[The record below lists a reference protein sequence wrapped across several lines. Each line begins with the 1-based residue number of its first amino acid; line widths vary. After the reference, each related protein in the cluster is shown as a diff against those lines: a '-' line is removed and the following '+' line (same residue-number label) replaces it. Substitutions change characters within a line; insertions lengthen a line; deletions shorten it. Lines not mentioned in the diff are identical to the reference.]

1 MAEIWDNGGKTTGD
15 QIRVKYHPSGV
26 LTFLHRG
33 QYGEARIQKKVY
45 AGLDVNHSW
54 PSENFRDSMKDGLEE
69 IHQLLPHKHPDMD
82 NKYAMIFHNGRTWS
96 FKPAYS
102 CAPELVRRTETQWGW
117 NGAGMT
123 NYRYWTR

>member
-1 MAEIWDNGGKTTGD
+1 MSIIDWDNGGKQTGD
-15 QIRVKYHPSGV
+15 QILVKYHPSGV

-69 IHQLLPHKHPDMD
+69 IHQILPDTHSDMD
-82 NKYAMIFHNGRTWS
+82 NKYVMTFHNGSIWS

-102 CAPELVRRTETQWGW
+102 CSSDDRWLWQSV
-117 NGAGMT
+117 
-123 NYRYWTR
+123 